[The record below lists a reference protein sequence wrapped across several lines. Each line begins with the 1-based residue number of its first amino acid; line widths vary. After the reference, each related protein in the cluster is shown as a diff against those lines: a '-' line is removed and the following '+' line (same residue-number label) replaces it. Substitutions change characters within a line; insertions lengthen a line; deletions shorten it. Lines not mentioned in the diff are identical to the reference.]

1 MGWTNIVRAAIRG
14 DHEFAGL
21 DPYATWSL
29 TRHGKQHLFQSKE
42 LVHDKVLHYQVL
54 LELQENVT
62 PDKLEAL
69 IGEFPSRPEMPE
81 RRIAIPPAYRNLP
94 ENLRNIKHV
103 TAIVTKDFFHI
114 LSNFPEVHSVLKRVT
129 LSRPVPQEAM
139 RVPLDGQRSIDPR
152 RSSERRATSP
162 GGANVVVGIIDD
174 GIAFGHERFRD
185 KSRKTRIASIWL
197 QDGFPECDSFD
208 YGREINQDSIN
219 RCIEKCTHKGG
230 FEEDTFYRLMGV
242 GEFTQQGHKPVMWRK
257 AHGTHVLDLAAG
269 PQPKVGELSPLAMM
283 YPDWRII
290 CVQLPVATTADTS
303 GASLAANV
311 VDGIW
316 HILNRSSPDDGA
328 TYPNV
333 VINLSYGMLAGPHDG
348 TSHLECAIDD
358 ITSFWEHAT
367 GAKVSVMIPS
377 GNSHLS
383 RIHACIER
391 HHFDR
396 GNGCVDL
403 PWRIL
408 PDDRTPSYLEVWLPH
423 RSTRDASPV
432 ELMIVPPDGDESDW
446 IGSSNPVVR
455 LTPENSDD
463 VVCQASYEYVPASG
477 RALFLVIVGPTA
489 SLPAVVEKRSLA
501 TAPFGLWKVKLRR
514 TNLHENDKVNAW
526 IQRDD
531 TPFGYRTGGRQSYF
545 DDPFYRRFDAAG
557 REIEDDHPSDKIKI
571 DSGAGEKGHDSIVKR
586 AGSMNALA
594 TGVSTIVLGGL
605 LGKEQRLAKYSAG
618 GPIELKMGEKS
629 PHRHGPD
636 AVAVSDDTAVRAGTL
651 AAGTR
656 SGSMV
661 AMNGTS
667 VAAPLITRWIAVEF
681 AAGRAGDRRA
691 VRALAAANAS
701 ENPVVANASGKA
713 GRSAMD
719 DSRCGAGSIRNL
731 PPHHPL
737 RLSKR

>member
-1 MGWTNIVRAAIRG
+1 MRWSNIDDPAVIRG
-14 DHEFAGL
+14 DGL

-29 TRHGKQHLFQSKE
+29 TDHGKQHLFKSEDLILEVDHNKP
-42 LVHDKVLHYQVL
+42 LHYQVL
-54 LELQENVT
+54 LELQENVS
-62 PDKLEAL
+62 PKAFKAL
-69 IGEFPSRPEMPE
+69 IDELSSQLETPRGLKDP
-81 RRIAIPPAYRNLP
+81 IAIPPAYLNLP
-94 ENLRNIKHV
+94 ENFRNIKHV
-103 TAIVTKDFFHI
+103 TAIVTYDFFKI
-114 LSNFPEVHSVLKRVT
+114 LSTPKVREVLKRVT
-129 LSRPVPQEAM
+129 LSRPVPRSAM
-139 RVPLDGQRSIDPR
+139 RLPLVPRSNDSR

-197 QDGFPECDSFD
+197 QDGFPECDNFDNFD
-208 YGREINQDSIN
+208 YGREINQDTIN
-219 RCIEKCTHKGG
+219 DYIEKCTHMGG
-230 FEEDTFYRLMGV
+230 FEEDKFYRLIRV
-242 GEFTQQGHKPVMWRK
+242 VDFTQQGHKPVMRRQS
-257 AHGTHVLDLAAG
+257 HGTHVLDLAAG
-269 PQPKVGELSPLAMM
+269 PQPRVGELSPLAIVH
-283 YPDWRII
+283 PDWRII

-316 HILNRSSPDDGA
+316 HILTRSSPDNGA

-333 VINLSYGMLAGPHDG
+333 VINLSYGILAGPHDG

-358 ITSFWEHAT
+358 IASFWEHAT
-367 GAKVSVMIPS
+367 GAKVSVVIPA
-377 GNSHLS
+377 GNNHLS

-396 GNGCVDL
+396 GNECVDL

-408 PDDRTPSYLEVWLPH
+408 PDDRTPSYLEVWLP
-423 RSTRDASPV
+423 RGSARAASPV
-432 ELMIVPPDGDESDW
+432 ELMIIPPDGDESGW
-446 IGSSNPVVR
+446 IGAGNLVVQLR
-455 LTPENSDD
+455 PETSED
-463 VVCQASYEYVPASG
+463 VVCQASYEYVPATG

-489 SLPAVVEKRSLA
+489 SLPVKVAKQSSA
-501 TAPFGLWKVKLRR
+501 TAPFGLWKVRLRR
-514 TNLHENDKVNAW
+514 RNLHENDKVNAW

-545 DDPFYRRFDAAG
+545 DDPLYRRFDAAG
-557 REIEDDHPSDKIKI
+557 REIEDDHATHKS
-571 DSGAGEKGHDSIVKR
+571 HDSVVKR

-594 TGVSTIVLGGL
+594 TGVSTIVVGGL
-605 LGKEQRLAKYSAG
+605 LHKEQRLAKYSAG
-618 GPIELKMGEKS
+618 GPIELKLGEKL

-656 SGSMV
+656 SGSIA

-667 VAAPLITRWIAVEF
+667 VAAPLITRWIAGEF
-681 AAGRAGDRRA
+681 AAGQVGDRAA
-691 VRALAAANAS
+691 VRAQA
-701 ENPVVANASGKA
+701 VAIPAPSREV
-713 GRSAMD
+713 RSAKD
-719 DSRCGAGSIRNL
+719 DTRCGAGWISNL

-737 RLSKR
+737 RFSKR